1 MAVVYLDS
9 LTIENFGPFYGEHEF
24 KFSNLDGRCGILI
37 GGKNGAGKTHLLRAL
52 YLAVVGET
60 GRVDLAKL
68 DRESDATKFNL
79 EKSLNRFAQSK
90 GHDTIKLGVNLT
102 QRDENGSG
110 SRKLKLVREIRFRP
124 NSSAVWRSY
133 AKKSGSSSLID
144 DEGQIEKL
152 RDNFLPRHLARFFF
166 FDAEKSQNVNLRQGD
181 IVDGITRILGL
192 WSYSELEND
201 LRNLIQQKIPRAF
214 DSAAGREANARLA
227 ALNGQ
232 IAETDSLLKYNR
244 QRLGPLEVE
253 LREAESEL
261 EEIENELKSLGAVN
275 PEDLSQAQERR
286 VEIART
292 KAELEEQLK
301 TAWEQALPVALLGEF
316 RQTLSNDLVREEKR
330 REWESSKSAVEP
342 KIPQVKKSVFEDAPP
357 EFSLPDDTRTYY
369 LRRLEEALHGLFNP
383 PPEGMAE
390 SVFLTDRNDT
400 SAQVRQLLHG
410 GSSAIADLAER
421 SREVER
427 LGSELREL
435 DSRLK
440 QLSQNQ
446 AWIDRGRELSQ
457 KRGEL
462 LNLRAQLQKQL
473 DDAQADIAQH
483 EARLAELRREESNL
497 EKTVKQAE
505 QGQNLAAIAARYR
518 ESVSHIRLKGADQLR
533 EQIAETVGI
542 LWTDIVQR
550 EREFAGME
558 FDPYWSCRL
567 LRRDGNKVD
576 WDDANT
582 SAGQRQVRMLAFY
595 EALRRLAQLVPPLVV
610 DTPLARLDKEVRAN
624 VLDRLY
630 LSGHQSLILSTDS
643 EIDPDDVLFRSIKH
657 RLARVY
663 TLHPHG
669 EPDSFD
675 YRVRVTSDYFGREL

>member
-1 MAVVYLDS
+1 MPVVYLDS
-9 LTIENFGPFYGEHEF
+9 LSIENFGPFYGEHEF

-68 DRESDATKFNL
+68 DRDSDATKFNI
-79 EKSLNRFAQSK
+79 EKSLNRLAQSK
-90 GHDTIKLGVNLT
+90 GHDTIKLGVSLM
-102 QRDENGSG
+102 QRDEKGSG

-124 NSSAVWRSY
+124 NSSPVWRSS
-133 AKKSGSSSLID
+133 AKKSGSSTTID

-166 FDAEKSQNVNLRQGD
+166 FDAEKSQSLNLRQED
-181 IVDGITRILGL
+181 IVDGISRILGL

-201 LRNLIQQKIPRAF
+201 LRNLIQQKIPRTF

-227 ALNGQ
+227 TLNGN
-232 IAETDSLLKYNR
+232 IAETESLLKYNR
-244 QRLGPLEVE
+244 QRLGHLEVE
-253 LREAESEL
+253 LKEAESEQ

-292 KAELEEQLK
+292 KGELEEQLK
-301 TAWEQALPVALLGEF
+301 MAWEQALPLALLSDF
-316 RQTLSNDLVREEKR
+316 RQTFQDDLIKEEKR
-330 REWESSKSAVEP
+330 RDWESSKSTVEP
-342 KIPQVKKSVFEDAPP
+342 KIPQVKKDVFEGVPP
-357 EFSLPDDTRTYY
+357 EFALEKDTRGYY

-400 SAQVRQLLHG
+400 SAQVRRLLNG

-446 AWIDRGRELSQ
+446 AWIDRGRELAQ

-462 LNLRAQLQKQL
+462 LNARTQLQKQF
-473 DDAQADIAQH
+473 DDAQADITQH
-483 EARLAELRREESNL
+483 EARLTELRREESNL

-505 QGQNLAAIAARYR
+505 QGQNLATVAARYR
-518 ESVSHIRLKGADQLR
+518 ESVTHIREQAAIELR
-533 EQIAETVGI
+533 EQIAETVGS

-550 EREFAGME
+550 QREFSGME

-567 LRRDGNKVD
+567 LRRDGQKVN

-595 EALRRLAQLVPPLVV
+595 EALRLLAQSKPPLVV

-643 EIDPDDVLFRSIKH
+643 EIDPDDVLFKNIKN

-675 YRVRVTSDYFGREL
+675 YRVRVTGDYFGREL